1 MESAGRRQH
10 ARLIRRSDH
19 GTEDALQ
26 DGTLADMAKALFAL
40 PAELRG
46 YHYVETIDGQYEE
59 QDLIDRLRSGEL
71 EG

>member
-1 MESAGRRQH
+1 MEPAGRREH

-40 PAELRG
+40 PPELRG
-46 YHYVETIDGQYEE
+46 FH
-59 QDLIDRLRSGEL
+59 
-71 EG
+71 